1 MNNFKLGRGYIDN
14 SIIEVYPNE
23 IEESVR
29 RRIRDTLRNGIEV
42 EEENYRVRHE
52 RYRRLFNPI
61 ENETIENNPN
71 EVEEPHIEETYRLQ
85 RELYRRIVDSNNTI

>member
-42 EEENYRVRHE
+42 EEQNYRVRHE

-61 ENETIENNPN
+61 ENN
-71 EVEEPHIEETYRLQ
+71 VEELHIEETYRLQ

>member
-61 ENETIENNPN
+61 ENN
-71 EVEEPHIEETYRLQ
+71 VEELHIEETYRLQ